1 MEGGDES
8 SNEQIFQPVGN
19 CLKVIRNI
27 DVLAKIL
34 KLNANICG
42 SSLINIRRV
51 RVRRVDLADDH
62 PLPARSRSRWRSIAR
77 GTQGGGE
84 QL

>member
-8 SNEQIFQPVGN
+8 SNEQMFQPVGN

-27 DVLAKIL
+27 DALAKIL

-42 SSLINIRRV
+42 SSLINN
-51 RVRRVDLADDH
+51 RRVDLADDH

-77 GTQGGGE
+77 GTPGGGE

>member
-1 MEGGDES
+1 MRIRAQRICKVVMKARMS
-8 SNEQIFQPVGN
+8 
-19 CLKVIRNI
+19 KVIRNI

-77 GTQGGGE
+77 GTPGGGE